1 MTSNL
6 YKAAEQFMID
16 SLTAANNEKDNLHH
30 QLTVK
35 WIKELK
41 PDADDALLIAGLLHD
56 IERAFYGDWKA
67 GSSDA
72 DKITRHQELSA
83 SVAEKFLGEQ
93 GADMS
98 FIDEVKD
105 LILHHEEGG
114 TAEQNILN
122 DADCLALFE
131 EKMLR
136 FVKKWKKQGKTADEI
151 REKVDYIYNR
161 ISSEAAI
168 KIAEPWYKEALKE
181 IN

>member
-1 MTSNL
+1 MKSDL
-6 YKAAEQFMID
+6 YKAAEQFMTD
-16 SLTAANNEKDNLHH
+16 SLTAANNDKDIIHH
-30 QLTVK
+30 QLTAK

-83 SVAEKFLGEQ
+83 SVAEKFLKKQEV
-93 GADMS
+93 DPE
-98 FIDEVKD
+98 FINQVKD
-105 LILHHEEGG
+105 LILHHEQGG
-114 TAEQNILN
+114 TADQNVLN

-131 EKMLR
+131 DKMLR
-136 FVKKWKKQGKTADEI
+136 FVKKWKDQDKTADEI
-151 REKVDYIYNR
+151 REKVDYMYNR
-161 ISSEAAI
+161 ISSDAAI
-168 KIAEPWYKEALKE
+168 KIAESWYKEALAK